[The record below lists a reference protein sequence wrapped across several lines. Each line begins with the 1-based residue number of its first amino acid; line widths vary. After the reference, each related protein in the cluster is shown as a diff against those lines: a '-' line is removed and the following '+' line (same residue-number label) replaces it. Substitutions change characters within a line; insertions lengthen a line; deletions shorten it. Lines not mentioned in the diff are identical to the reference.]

1 MSSPADADF
10 SGRPTIPVAG
20 PALLCAGLTLVL
32 LVVLRQSGM
41 VEAMDRELVRVFA
54 GHLGETP
61 VQHLPVAMTWSAA
74 ALVALLLPL
83 ALFSCPHAWQRC
95 LLWLSSVVV
104 LAAWAPVLALAAHH
118 PGVSLPVLAALLS
131 GLLVLI
137 QLAWLHRGRRD
148 PISPDHEES

>member
-1 MSSPADADF
+1 MSAPSDAVF
-10 SGRPTIPVAG
+10 SGRPTIPVVG
-20 PALLCAGLTLVL
+20 PALLCSGLTLAL
-32 LVVLRQSGM
+32 LFVLRLVGV
-41 VEAMDRELVRVFA
+41 VEAMDRKLAGVFA
-54 GHLGETP
+54 GRLGETP
-61 VQHLPVAMTWSAA
+61 VQQLPVAVTWGAA
-74 ALVALLLPL
+74 AVVALLLPL

-118 PGVSLPVLAALLS
+118 PGVSPPVLAALLT

-148 PISPDHEES
+148 LISPDHEAS